1 MSDIYP
7 KEAVQEVEL
16 PPVQP
21 PTRRLSFAEKIYL
34 PEILRGL
41 RITLRHF
48 FANIYL
54 WGQRQVV
61 TIQYPDQKRPISS
74 RWRGRHRLTVRQDGT
89 PRCTACFLCSTSCP
103 ARCIHIVAEEHPD
116 PGIEK
121 RPARFEIDLL
131 KCVFCGLCVEACPC
145 DAIRMD
151 TGIFALSGYSRQDFY
166 LTLPKLLEGTRA
178 EGPASAGG
186 PAKERN

>member
-1 MSDIYP
+1 MKGCLVIAN
-7 KEAVQEVEL
+7 K
-16 PPVQP
+16 PV
-21 PTRRLSFAEKIYL
+21 PTETRDDNQLTFAQRIFL

-48 FANIYL
+48 FANIFL

-61 TIQYPDQKRPISS
+61 TIAYPEVKRPVSP
-74 RWRGRHRLTVRQDGT
+74 RWRGRHRLTVREDGT
-89 PRCTACFLCSTSCP
+89 PRCTACFLCSTACP

-116 PGIEK
+116 PNIEK
-121 RPARFEIDLL
+121 RPGRFEIDLL

-151 TGIFALSGYSRQDFY
+151 TGIFALSGFSRQDFY
-166 LTLPKLLEGTRA
+166 LSLPKLLEGVPA

-186 PAKERN
+186 PAKTRN